1 MQKII
6 INNFGAIKNA
16 DVEIRKVLVLIGEQ
30 ASGKS
35 TIAKLIYFFKSLR
48 DDLFNQVY
56 KAQKEDFD
64 KLEDLIYL
72 IRNKFY
78 DYFGSTLHL
87 PDFSITYYYSDK
99 KNIKLSLDARK
110 RLIVNVDS
118 FLNYDFTHKA
128 SQIKKILVN
137 GNNSNNTI
145 EQLAFEQDKLQ
156 YAKRLSKLINE
167 LFESNQTN
175 SLYVIDGRNSTI
187 SYSNLFENYFFADL
201 QNKLLE
207 QSKLSTDDKLKRKTD
222 EKTSNESLML
232 SFIERVL
239 KLKDTFKKF
248 GNFEGLIESYADD
261 DKLKQKLVAVRY
273 QIDKILRGKYLIDN
287 FGEKIFINETTNE
300 YVYLSNASSGQ
311 KESIRILQDIFMNI
325 LENPKFLRIV
335 EEPEAHLFP
344 VAQKQLIELLSLM
357 ANQNQDNQLIITT
370 HSPYVLTVFNNLL
383 FAKRVV
389 EKNPSAEIEVT
400 EIIGK
405 DYWLAAT
412 DFAAYSLSN
421 SALDIDNYCESI
433 FSTEKGT
440 IRQNFLDTVSEMLG
454 GDFNTL
460 YQIHAKTFA
469 RK

>member
-6 INNFGAIKNA
+6 IHNFGAIKNA
-16 DVEIRKVLVLIGEQ
+16 EIDIKKVLVLIGEQ

-87 PDFSITYYYSDK
+87 PDFSITYHYSNEK
-99 KNIKLSLDARK
+99 RIVLSLGANK
-110 RLIVNVDS
+110 RLVVNTGDFLNDS
-118 FLNYDFTHKA
+118 FAKRA
-128 SQIKKILVN
+128 SQIKKILIN

-156 YAKRLSKLINE
+156 HAKRLSKLINE

-207 QSKLSTDDKLKRKTD
+207 QSKLSADDKLKRKTD

-239 KLKDTFKKF
+239 KLKDIFKKF

-261 DKLKQKLVAVRY
+261 DQLKQKLIAVKN

-287 FGEKIFINETTNE
+287 WGEKIVINEQKNE

-311 KESIRILQDIFMNI
+311 KEAIRILQDIFMNI

-357 ANQNQDNQLIITT
+357 ANQNADNQLIITT

-383 FAKRVV
+383 FAKRVA
-389 EKNPSAEIEVT
+389 EKNPFAEAEVA

-405 DYWLAAT
+405 DYWLDAQ
-412 DFAAYSLSN
+412 DFSAYSLRN
-421 SALDIDNYCESI
+421 EDLGIENYCESI
-433 FSTEKGT
+433 FNEEKGT
-440 IRQNFLDTVSEMLG
+440 IGQNFLDTVSEMLG
-454 GDFNTL
+454 EDFNAL